1 MEDDLNVR
9 ISVPKADLPELSI
22 CSSNAAALADWVA
35 ALPMANTAQVAAHLD
50 QATNEVSRL
59 QCTAA
64 ERFAMLEHLRPPLH
78 YISTR
83 LDRAALNNSN
93 NNSDSDS
100 IAQAAQNLEITLTT
114 GYKAVVRDA
123 LPQWSKRGSK
133 SDLPKAIHRA
143 MSDMS
148 RVMLRTFQLYVTPP
162 NQMWQ
167 ELNQLYYLAEQ
178 LKLQDT
184 RVEDTE
190 NHSDTNSRIID
201 AYLRPVLL
209 NLCKPN
215 QLRYE
220 NLTRIFN
227 ALEQWTSRVSIAP
240 KVDDAL
246 FGVDLAID
254 QGPSF
259 SNMLKNP
266 KQARGISIDVL
277 VFELEAYLKEIDS
290 KVPVPDYISE
300 PLLSH
305 LVSAWG
311 SITQRSFRRLET
323 TGSIAVA
330 VGLRTAHYFLSGGVE
345 FSDQVTSSDTMIKR
359 EINPFGDRDMEIGYG
374 KSGDVWDNA
383 HGVGSKIPINP
394 NILDPERILYE
405 SSNQSAADQDDQP
418 KFLFHNTEAV
428 DTSPGGYCVRWLD
441 NIPTNLQTG
450 EIVAMRDASDP
461 RWCVA
466 VVRWIRQGQQGT
478 TMGIELLA
486 PRAIPV
492 ATRVIQK
499 KGGPTDYA
507 RAFLLPE
514 LKPINQPATLI
525 TPRVPFATDQKIHI
539 HRQGVQTTAQL
550 GTRVLSTE
558 SFNQFTFRMLD
569 GYLENAQI
577 NLNIQSLSE
586 MIGVQEPHDPK

>member
-1 MEDDLNVR
+1 MEEDLNVR
-9 ISVPKADLPELSI
+9 ISVPKADLPELTI
-22 CSSNAAALADWVA
+22 CSSNAVALADWVA
-35 ALPMANTAQVAAHLD
+35 ALPMADTAQVAAHLD
-50 QATNEVSRL
+50 QATTEVSRL
-59 QCTAA
+59 QCSAA

-83 LDRAALNNSN
+83 LDRAALNNST
-93 NNSDSDS
+93 DSDS
-100 IAQAAQNLEITLTT
+100 IAQAAQNLEATLTT

-123 LPQWSKRGSK
+123 LPQWSKRSGK
-133 SDLPKAIHRA
+133 GELPKAIHRA
-143 MSDMS
+143 LSDMS

-167 ELNQLYYLAEQ
+167 ELNQLYFLAEQ

-184 RVEDTE
+184 KVEDTE
-190 NHSDTNSRIID
+190 NHNDSSSRILD

-227 ALEQWTSRVSIAP
+227 ALEQWTSRVSIEP
-240 KVDDAL
+240 ISGDCL
-246 FGVDLAID
+246 FSVDLAID
-254 QGPSF
+254 QGPIF
-259 SNMLKNP
+259 SNMLKAP
-266 KQARGISIDVL
+266 KQPRGISIDVL
-277 VFELEAYLKEIDS
+277 VYELEAYLKEIDS
-290 KVPVPDYISE
+290 NVPVPDYITE

-305 LVSAWG
+305 LVGAWG

-330 VGLRTAHYFLSGGVE
+330 VGLRTAHYFISGGVE
-345 FSDQVTSSDTMIKR
+345 FGDQVRSSDTMLKR
-359 EINPFGDRDMEIGYG
+359 EINPFGDREMEIGYG
-374 KSGDVWDNA
+374 NRADVWDS
-383 HGVGSKIPINP
+383 GSKIPINP

-405 SSNQSAADQDDQP
+405 SKAAQSGLGAQEGDP
-418 KFLFHNTEAV
+418 KFRFYNTQAM
-428 DTSPGGYCVRWLD
+428 DTSPGGYCVRWID
-441 NIPTNLQTG
+441 DIPNNLQTG
-450 EIVAMRDASDP
+450 ELVAMRDASDP

-466 VVRWIRQGQQGT
+466 VVRWIRQDQQGT
-478 TMGIELLA
+478 TMGLELIA

-525 TPRVPFATDQKIHI
+525 TSRVPFASDQKIHI
-539 HRQGVQTTAQL
+539 QRQGVQTTAQL

>member
-1 MEDDLNVR
+1 MEEDLNVR
-9 ISVPKADLPELSI
+9 ISVPKADLPELTI
-22 CSSNAAALADWVA
+22 CSSNAAAIADWVA

-50 QATNEVSRL
+50 QATTEVSRL
-59 QCTAA
+59 QCSAA

-93 NNSDSDS
+93 DSDS
-100 IAQAAQNLEITLTT
+100 IAQAAQNLEATLTT

-123 LPQWSKRGSK
+123 LPQWSKRSGK
-133 SDLPKAIHRA
+133 SELPKAIHRA
-143 MSDMS
+143 LSDMS

-167 ELNQLYYLAEQ
+167 ELNQLYFLAEQ

-184 RVEDTE
+184 KVEDTE
-190 NHSDTNSRIID
+190 NHNDSSSRILD

-227 ALEQWTSRVSIAP
+227 ALEQWTSRVSIEP
-240 KVDDAL
+240 TSGECL
-246 FGVDLAID
+246 FSVDLAID
-254 QGPSF
+254 QGPIF
-259 SNMLKNP
+259 SNMLKAP
-266 KQARGISIDVL
+266 KQPRGISIDVL
-277 VFELEAYLKEIDS
+277 VYELEAYLKEIDS
-290 KVPVPDYISE
+290 NVPVPDYLDE

-330 VGLRTAHYFLSGGVE
+330 VGLRTAHYFISGGVE
-345 FSDQVTSSDTMIKR
+345 FGDQVRSSDTMLKR
-359 EINPFGDRDMEIGYG
+359 EINPFGDRNIEIGYG
-374 KSGDVWDNA
+374 KQSDVWERAQD
-383 HGVGSKIPINP
+383 VGSKIPINP

-405 SSNQSAADQDDQP
+405 SKTQQAGLSDQKAEP
-418 KFLFHNTEAV
+418 KFRFYNTQAM
-428 DTSPGGYCVRWLD
+428 DTSPGGYCVHWLD
-441 NIPTNLQTG
+441 AIPNNLQTG
-450 EIVAMRDASDP
+450 ELVAMRDASDP

-466 VVRWIRQGQQGT
+466 VVRWIRQNQQGT
-478 TMGIELLA
+478 TMGIELIA

-525 TPRVPFATDQKIHI
+525 TSRVPFASDQKIHI
-539 HRQGVQTTAQL
+539 QRQGVQTTAQL

-586 MIGVQEPHDPK
+586 LIGVQEPHDPK

>member
-1 MEDDLNVR
+1 MEEDLNVR
-9 ISVPKADLPELSI
+9 ISVPKSDLRELSI

-35 ALPMANTAQVAAHLD
+35 ALPMANTAQAAEHLD
-50 QATNEVSRL
+50 QATSEVSRL
-59 QCTAA
+59 QCSAA

-83 LDRAALNNSN
+83 LDRAALNNST
-93 NNSDSDS
+93 DSDS
-100 IAQAAQNLEITLTT
+100 IAQAAQNLEAMLTT

-123 LPQWSKRGSK
+123 LPQWSKRGGK
-133 SDLPKAIHRA
+133 NELPKAIHRA

-167 ELNQLYYLAEQ
+167 ELNQLYFLAEQ

-184 RVEDTE
+184 KVEDTE
-190 NHSDTNSRIID
+190 NHNATNSRIID

-209 NLCKPN
+209 SLCKPN

-227 ALEQWTSRVSIAP
+227 ALEQWTSLVSIAP
-240 KVDDAL
+240 NSGDCL
-246 FGVDLAID
+246 FSVDLAID
-254 QGPSF
+254 QGPVF
-259 SNMLKNP
+259 SNMLKKA
-266 KQARGISIDVL
+266 KQPRGISIDVL
-277 VFELEAYLKEIDS
+277 VYELEAYLKEIDS
-290 KVPVPDYISE
+290 KVPVPDYITE

-311 SITQRSFRRLET
+311 SITERSFRRLET
-323 TGSIAVA
+323 SGSIAVA
-330 VGLRTAHYFLSGGVE
+330 VGLRTAHYFISGGVE
-345 FSDQVTSSDTMIKR
+345 FADQVKSSDTMLKR
-359 EINPFGDRDMEIGYG
+359 EINPFGDRDIEIGYG
-374 KSGDVWDNA
+374 NRADVWESAQD
-383 HGVGSKIPINP
+383 VGGKIPINP
-394 NILDPERILYE
+394 NIIDPERILYE
-405 SSNQSAADQDDQP
+405 SKSGKGAANQNSDS
-418 KFLFHNTEAV
+418 KFQIYSTQAV

-441 NIPTNLQTG
+441 AIPSNLKTG

-466 VVRWIRQGQQGT
+466 VVRWIRQDQQGT

-499 KGGPTDYA
+499 KGGPTDYT

-525 TPRVPFATDQKIHI
+525 TPSVPFATDQKIHI
-539 HRQGVQTTAQL
+539 QRQGVQTTAQL
-550 GTRVLSTE
+550 GIRVLSTE